1 MELIYKYYLINIFY
15 MLKKKFN
22 PDQNYKDK
30 INNFILDHEINKKNI
45 NILEFGVREGRST
58 KMFLD
63 LCTSNGG
70 KLISVDIDDYSNL
83 FSDNNWTFL
92 KTRDDDYDKVSS
104 YFTDDFDI
112 ILIDSLHEP
121 NHVSKLIYTYWKHLK
136 PFGSMYIDDISWLPY
151 MKNSWRDHEYTENIN
166 RDTFNKI
173 LEIQLSNYDNINLI
187 FSFSGS
193 GMCRIIKQNHNEL
206 SKPKLMFPRK
216 NYIKK
221 ILKKFLFL
229 FKKA

>member
-1 MELIYKYYLINIFY
+1 MFKEKINP
-15 MLKKKFN
+15 L
-22 PDQNYKDK
+22 QNYQDK
-30 INNFILDHEINKKNI
+30 ITKFILDHEIDKKNI

-58 KMFLD
+58 KMFLEI
-63 LCTSNGG
+63 CAKNEG
-70 KLISVDIDDYSNL
+70 KLISVDVDDYSNL
-83 FSDNNWTFL
+83 FNDNNWTFL
-92 KTRDDDYDKVSS
+92 KTRDDDYHKVSS
-104 YFTDDFDI
+104 HFTEDFDI

-136 PFGSMYIDDISWLPY
+136 LNGSMYIDDISWLPY
-151 MKNSWRDHEYTENIN
+151 MKNSWRDHEYSENIN

-173 LEIQLSNYDNINLI
+173 LEIQLSNYDNINLT

-193 GMCRIIKQNHNEL
+193 GMCRIIKQNNKVL
-206 SKPKLMFPRK
+206 NKPKLMKPRE

-221 ILKKFLFL
+221 NLKKLISL

>member
-1 MELIYKYYLINIFY
+1 MFKKEIN
-15 MLKKKFN
+15 
-22 PDQNYKDK
+22 PVQNYQDK
-30 INNFILDHEINKKNI
+30 ITKFILDHENDKKNI

-63 LCTSNGG
+63 ICEKNEG
-70 KLISVDIDDYSNL
+70 KLISVDVDDYSNL
-83 FSDNNWTFL
+83 FNDNNWTFL
-92 KTRDDDYDKVSS
+92 KTRDDDYEKVSS
-104 YFTDDFDI
+104 YFSEDFDI

-121 NHVSKLIYTYWKHLK
+121 THVSKLIYTYWKHLK
-136 PFGSMYIDDISWLPY
+136 LNGSMYIDDISWLPY

-173 LEIQLSNYDNINLI
+173 LEIQLSNFDNINLT

-206 SKPKLMFPRK
+206 SKPKLIFPRK

-221 ILKKFLFL
+221 ILKKLLFL
-229 FKKA
+229 FKRA

>member
-1 MELIYKYYLINIFY
+1 MFKKEINPI
-15 MLKKKFN
+15 
-22 PDQNYKDK
+22 QNYQDK
-30 INNFILDHEINKKNI
+30 ITKFILDHEIDKKNI

-63 LCTSNGG
+63 ICAKNEG
-70 KLISVDIDDYSNL
+70 KLISVDVDDYSNL
-83 FSDNNWTFL
+83 FNDNNWTFL
-92 KTRDDDYDKVSS
+92 KTRDDDYEKVSS
-104 YFTDDFDI
+104 YFSEDFDI

-121 NHVSKLIYTYWKHLK
+121 SHVSKLIYTYWKHLK
-136 PFGSMYIDDISWLPY
+136 LNGSMYIDDISWLPY
-151 MKNSWRDHEYTENIN
+151 MKNSWRDHEYTENVN

-221 ILKKFLFL
+221 ILKRLFFL
-229 FKKA
+229 FKKT

>member
-1 MELIYKYYLINIFY
+1 MF
-15 MLKKKFN
+15 KKKIN
-22 PDQNYKDK
+22 PLQNYQDK
-30 INNFILDHEINKKNI
+30 ITKFILDHEIDKKNI

-63 LCTSNGG
+63 ICAKNQG
-70 KLISVDIDDYSNL
+70 KLISVDVDDYSNL
-83 FSDNNWTFL
+83 FNDNNWTFL
-92 KTRDDDYDKVSS
+92 KTRDDDYEKVSS
-104 YFTDDFDI
+104 YFSEDFDI

-121 NHVSKLIYTYWKHLK
+121 SHVSKLIYTYWKHLK
-136 PFGSMYIDDISWLPY
+136 LNGSMYIDDISWLPY

-221 ILKKFLFL
+221 ILKKLLFL

>member
-1 MELIYKYYLINIFY
+1 MLEKKIN
-15 MLKKKFN
+15 
-22 PDQNYKDK
+22 PTQNYQDK
-30 INNFILDHEINKKNI
+30 ITNFILDHEINKKNI
-45 NILEFGVREGRST
+45 NVLEFGVREGRST

-63 LCTSNGG
+63 ICAKNAG
-70 KLISVDIDDYSNL
+70 KLISVDVDDYSNL

-92 KTRDDDYDKVSS
+92 KARDDDYKEVSS
-104 YFTDDFDI
+104 YFSEDFDI

-136 PFGSMYIDDISWLPY
+136 LNGSLYIDDISWLPY

-173 LEIQLSNYDNINLI
+173 LEIQLSNYDNIDLT
-187 FSFSGS
+187 FSFTGS
-193 GMCRIIKQNHNEL
+193 GICRIIKLNNNEL
-206 SKPKLMFPRK
+206 NEPNLTKTRENYFKRFLKKLM
-216 NYIKK
+216 
-221 ILKKFLFL
+221 FL

>member
-1 MELIYKYYLINIFY
+1 MF
-15 MLKKKFN
+15 KKKIN
-22 PDQNYKDK
+22 PLQNYQDK
-30 INNFILDHEINKKNI
+30 ITKFILDHEIDKKNI

-63 LCTSNGG
+63 ICAKNQG
-70 KLISVDIDDYSNL
+70 KLISVDVDDYTTL
-83 FSDNNWTFL
+83 FNDNNWTFL
-92 KTRDDDYDKVSS
+92 KTRDDDYEKVSS
-104 YFTDDFDI
+104 YFSEDFDI

-121 NHVSKLIYTYWKHLK
+121 SHVSKLIYTYWKHLK
-136 PFGSMYIDDISWLPY
+136 LNGSMYIDDISWLPY

-173 LEIQLSNYDNINLI
+173 LEIQLSNYDNINLT

-206 SKPKLMFPRK
+206 SKPKLIFPRK

-221 ILKKFLFL
+221 ILKKLLFL

>member
-1 MELIYKYYLINIFY
+1 MFKKEIN
-15 MLKKKFN
+15 
-22 PDQNYKDK
+22 PVQNYQDK
-30 INNFILDHEINKKNI
+30 ITKFILDHENDKKNI

-63 LCTSNGG
+63 ICAKNEG
-70 KLISVDIDDYSNL
+70 KLISVDVDDYSNL
-83 FSDNNWTFL
+83 FNDNNWTFL
-92 KTRDDDYDKVSS
+92 KTRDDDYEKVSS
-104 YFTDDFDI
+104 YFSEDFDI

-121 NHVSKLIYTYWKHLK
+121 THVSKLIYTYWKHLK
-136 PFGSMYIDDISWLPY
+136 LNGSMYIDDISWLPY

-173 LEIQLSNYDNINLI
+173 LEIQLSNFDNINLT

-193 GMCRIIKQNHNEL
+193 GMCRIIKQKHNEL
-206 SKPKLMFPRK
+206 SKPKLIFPRK

-221 ILKKFLFL
+221 ILKKLLFL
-229 FKKA
+229 FKRA

>member
-1 MELIYKYYLINIFY
+1 MFKEKINP
-15 MLKKKFN
+15 L
-22 PDQNYKDK
+22 QNYQDK
-30 INNFILDHEINKKNI
+30 ITKFILDHEIDKKNI

-63 LCTSNGG
+63 ICAKNEG
-70 KLISVDIDDYSNL
+70 KLISVDVDDYSNL
-83 FSDNNWTFL
+83 FNDNNWTFL
-92 KTRDDDYDKVSS
+92 KTRDDDYEKVSS
-104 YFTDDFDI
+104 YFSKDFDI

-121 NHVSKLIYTYWKHLK
+121 SHVSKLIYTYWKHLK
-136 PFGSMYIDDISWLPY
+136 LNGSMYIDDISWLPY
-151 MKNSWRDHEYTENIN
+151 MKNRWRDHEFTENIN

-173 LEIQLSNYDNINLI
+173 LEIQLSNYDNINLT

-221 ILKKFLFL
+221 ILKKLLFL

>member
-1 MELIYKYYLINIFY
+1 MFKEKINP
-15 MLKKKFN
+15 L
-22 PDQNYKDK
+22 QNYQDK
-30 INNFILDHEINKKNI
+30 ITKFILDHEIDKKNI

-63 LCTSNGG
+63 ICAINEG
-70 KLISVDIDDYSNL
+70 KLISVDVDDYSNL
-83 FSDNNWTFL
+83 FNDDNWTFL
-92 KTRDDDYDKVSS
+92 KTRDDDYEKVSS
-104 YFTDDFDI
+104 YFSEDFDI

-136 PFGSMYIDDISWLPY
+136 LNGSMYIDDISWLPY

-221 ILKKFLFL
+221 ILKKLLFL

>member
-63 LCTSNGG
+63 LCASNGG

-83 FSDNNWTFL
+83 FNDNKLDISDNQEMMIMIRYQVTLL
-92 KTRDDDYDKVSS
+92 K
-104 YFTDDFDI
+104 
-112 ILIDSLHEP
+112 
-121 NHVSKLIYTYWKHLK
+121 
-136 PFGSMYIDDISWLPY
+136 
-151 MKNSWRDHEYTENIN
+151 
-166 RDTFNKI
+166 
-173 LEIQLSNYDNINLI
+173 NLI
-187 FSFSGS
+187 
-193 GMCRIIKQNHNEL
+193 
-206 SKPKLMFPRK
+206 
-216 NYIKK
+216 
-221 ILKKFLFL
+221 LF
-229 FKKA
+229 

>member
-1 MELIYKYYLINIFY
+1 MFKEKINP
-15 MLKKKFN
+15 L
-22 PDQNYKDK
+22 QNYQDK
-30 INNFILDHEINKKNI
+30 ITKFILDHEIDKKNI

-63 LCTSNGG
+63 ICAKNEG
-70 KLISVDIDDYSNL
+70 KLISVDVDDYSNL
-83 FSDNNWTFL
+83 FNDNNWTFL
-92 KTRDDDYDKVSS
+92 KTRDDDYEKVSS
-104 YFTDDFDI
+104 YFSKDFDI

-121 NHVSKLIYTYWKHLK
+121 SHVSKLIYTYWKHLK
-136 PFGSMYIDDISWLPY
+136 LNGSMYIDDISWLPY
-151 MKNSWRDHEYTENIN
+151 MKNSWRDHEFTENIN

-173 LEIQLSNYDNINLI
+173 LEIQLSNYDNINLT

-221 ILKKFLFL
+221 ILKKLLFL

>member
-1 MELIYKYYLINIFY
+1 MF
-15 MLKKKFN
+15 KKKIN
-22 PDQNYKDK
+22 PLQNYQDK
-30 INNFILDHEINKKNI
+30 IDSFIFENEKDIKNI

-63 LCTSNGG
+63 ICAKNEG
-70 KLISVDIDDYSNL
+70 KLISVDVDDYSNL
-83 FSDNNWTFL
+83 FNDNNWTFL
-92 KTRDDDYDKVSS
+92 KTRDDDYQKVSS
-104 YFTDDFDI
+104 YFSEDFDI

-136 PFGSMYIDDISWLPY
+136 LNGSMYIDDISWLPY

-221 ILKKFLFL
+221 TLKKLLFL

>member
-1 MELIYKYYLINIFY
+1 MLEKKIN
-15 MLKKKFN
+15 
-22 PDQNYKDK
+22 PTQNYQDK
-30 INNFILDHEINKKNI
+30 ITNFILDHEINKKNI

-63 LCTSNGG
+63 ICAKNDG
-70 KLISVDIDDYSNL
+70 KLISVDVDDYSNL

-92 KTRDDDYDKVSS
+92 KARDDDYKEVSS
-104 YFTDDFDI
+104 YFSEDFDI

-136 PFGSMYIDDISWLPY
+136 LNGSLYIDDISWLPY

-173 LEIQLSNYDNINLI
+173 LEIQLSNYDNINLT
-187 FSFSGS
+187 FSFTGS
-193 GMCRIIKQNHNEL
+193 GICRIIKLNNNEL
-206 SKPKLMFPRK
+206 NEPKLTKTRE
-216 NYIKK
+216 NYF
-221 ILKKFLFL
+221 KKFLKKLMFL

>member
-1 MELIYKYYLINIFY
+1 MFKEKINP
-15 MLKKKFN
+15 L
-22 PDQNYKDK
+22 QNYQDK
-30 INNFILDHEINKKNI
+30 ITKFILDHEIDKKNI

-63 LCTSNGG
+63 ICAINEG
-70 KLISVDIDDYSNL
+70 KLISVDVDDYSNL
-83 FSDNNWTFL
+83 FNDDNWTFL
-92 KTRDDDYDKVSS
+92 KTRDDDYEKVSS
-104 YFTDDFDI
+104 YFSEDFDI

-136 PFGSMYIDDISWLPY
+136 LNGSMYIDDISWLPY

-206 SKPKLMFPRK
+206 NKPKLMFPRK

-221 ILKKFLFL
+221 ILKKLLFL

>member
-1 MELIYKYYLINIFY
+1 MFKEKINP
-15 MLKKKFN
+15 L
-22 PDQNYKDK
+22 QNYQDK
-30 INNFILDHEINKKNI
+30 ITKFILDHEIDKKNI

-63 LCTSNGG
+63 ICAKNEG
-70 KLISVDIDDYSNL
+70 KLISVDVDDYSNL
-83 FSDNNWTFL
+83 FNDNNWTFL
-92 KTRDDDYDKVSS
+92 KTRDDDYEKVSS
-104 YFTDDFDI
+104 YFSEDFDI

-136 PFGSMYIDDISWLPY
+136 LNGSMYIDDISWLPY

-221 ILKKFLFL
+221 ILKKLLFL

>member
-1 MELIYKYYLINIFY
+1 
-15 MLKKKFN
+15 MLKEEINPLENYQKKIT
-22 PDQNYKDK
+22 D
-30 INNFILDHEINKKNI
+30 FILCNENNKKNI

-58 KMFLD
+58 KLFLEI
-63 LCTSNGG
+63 CSKNNG

-83 FSDNNWTFL
+83 FKTSNWKFI
-92 KTRDDDYDKVSS
+92 KSRDDDYETVSS
-104 YFTDDFDI
+104 YFSEDFDI

-136 PFGSMYIDDISWLPY
+136 LNGSMYIDDISWLPY

-206 SKPKLMFPRK
+206 NKPKLMFSRK

-221 ILKKFLFL
+221 ILKKLLFL

>member
-1 MELIYKYYLINIFY
+1 MFKEKINP
-15 MLKKKFN
+15 L
-22 PDQNYKDK
+22 QNYQDK
-30 INNFILDHEINKKNI
+30 ITKFILDHEIDKKNI

-63 LCTSNGG
+63 ICAKNEG
-70 KLISVDIDDYSNL
+70 KLISVDVDDYSNL
-83 FSDNNWTFL
+83 FNDNNWTFL
-92 KTRDDDYDKVSS
+92 KTRDDDYEKVSS
-104 YFTDDFDI
+104 YFSEDFDI

-136 PFGSMYIDDISWLPY
+136 LNGSMYIDDISWLPY

-173 LEIQLSNYDNINLI
+173 LEIQLSNYYNINLI

-206 SKPKLMFPRK
+206 NKPKLMFPRK

-221 ILKKFLFL
+221 ILKKLLFL

>member
-1 MELIYKYYLINIFY
+1 MFKKEINPI
-15 MLKKKFN
+15 
-22 PDQNYKDK
+22 QNYQDK
-30 INNFILDHEINKKNI
+30 ITKFILDHEIDKKNI

-63 LCTSNGG
+63 ICAKNDG
-70 KLISVDIDDYSNL
+70 KLISVDVDDYSNL

-92 KTRDDDYDKVSS
+92 KARDDDYKEVSS
-104 YFTDDFDI
+104 YFSEDFDI

-136 PFGSMYIDDISWLPY
+136 LNGSLYIDDISWLPY

-173 LEIQLSNYDNINLI
+173 LEIQLSNYDNINLT
-187 FSFSGS
+187 FSFTGS
-193 GMCRIIKQNHNEL
+193 GICRIIKLNNNEL
-206 SKPKLMFPRK
+206 NEPKLTKTRE
-216 NYIKK
+216 NYF
-221 ILKKFLFL
+221 KKFLKKLMFL